1 MSYTEYMRRKDAVAI
16 KLKDTRQ
23 NTDAS
28 MYITKVRMAASQV
41 FPVDGARVGAVNS
54 GDYSSMA
61 PSHQVMSYKKVN
73 GGAVRDASTYS
84 AYRGGQAIGKSVQ
97 SGEKPAQ
104 VNVGTC
110 YSIDSTAPAQSVS
123 DFVRQTQGCKVSL
136 GQPHFAGTVDMP
148 KFVDNT
154 IRNLGDPSLCTT
166 PIPNHGVK
174 AEVHHNL
181 HPARPVPSAKGNLE
195 PGKDAGALG
204 GNDHYKPGAALR
216 KIPHVEKHHG
226 NDLGVN
232 PKRPF
237 VKYQIPA
244 GTPAHLKINDPTQ
257 VKLQ

>member
-1 MSYTEYMRRKDAVAI
+1 MSYTEYMRRKDAAAT

-28 MYITKVRMAASQV
+28 MYITKVRMAASQL

-61 PSHQVMSYKKVN
+61 PSHQVMSYKKTN
-73 GGAVRDASTYS
+73 GGAVQDASTYS

-104 VNVGTC
+104 VDVGTC
-110 YSIDSTAPAQSVS
+110 YTIEPTAPPRSAS
-123 DFVRQTQGCKVSL
+123 DFVRQTQGCKVAL
-136 GQPHFAGTVDMP
+136 GEPHAAATVDKP

-174 AEVHHNL
+174 TENAY
-181 HPARPVPSAKGNLE
+181 S
-195 PGKDAGALG
+195 
-204 GNDHYKPGAALR
+204 
-216 KIPHVEKHHG
+216 
-226 NDLGVN
+226 
-232 PKRPF
+232 
-237 VKYQIPA
+237 
-244 GTPAHLKINDPTQ
+244 
-257 VKLQ
+257 